1 MKKRLANAK
10 TRSETGF
17 DYVMSRI
24 NINTPFGKKMIKEK
38 RPFFPGEEHML
49 RGEFDKLGKILEFIS
64 AYPAKTDELLQIF
77 MEVKDLSFTISRS
90 WKDVLSVVELF
101 EVKSLLLRMDR
112 ISGILTGL
120 TVEIPGE
127 YILVDLEELVSR
139 LDPRNDKMDTF
150 YIYDEFSEELKEA
163 RKRKREIEVNVRRQ
177 QKKQKEII
185 KSKYG
190 IELTPNFDC
199 LVSKTQ
205 PERLLSARGIPE
217 LIQVDEDYISV
228 TFAIKNTEE
237 IDRLLREADAAIQ
250 TIEEQE
256 LFVREKL
263 SREISG
269 YEKELFL
276 NCAKI
281 GELDIAVSK
290 ALYAKKHNCII
301 PEIAEDHIIEIT
313 DGRHLQAEDTLA
325 LRGKE
330 YCPVSI
336 ALADGVTCVTG
347 ANMGGKTVSLKLAG
361 LVPLLAQNAFF
372 VPAKRAVVGL
382 SNYMQILIGDNQSV
396 DRGLSSFGGEMEALK
411 EILDNSAERSIVL
424 VDEIASGTNPA
435 EGFALTKS
443 LVNYLSDKPYIS
455 LVTTHFDNV
464 SSGENVKSMQVAG
477 LSGVD
482 FGKLEREIRYAGRRE
497 RINIIAKYMD
507 YRLCN
512 VTKEKEV
519 PKDALN
525 IAKMLGLNKEIIEN
539 AKKYLE
545 GGTHEK

>member
-17 DYVMSRI
+17 EYVMSRI

-38 RPFFPGEEHML
+38 RPFFPGEESL
-49 RGEFDKLGKILEFIS
+49 LEKEFEKLGKIFEFIS
-64 AYPAKTDELLQIF
+64 VYPDKTDELLQIF
-77 MEVKDLSFTISRS
+77 MEVKDMSFTISRS

-101 EVKSLLLRMDR
+101 EVKSLLLRMDK
-112 ISGILTGL
+112 ISRVLTGL
-120 TVEIPGE
+120 SVKIPGD
-127 YILVDLEELVSR
+127 YILIDLEALIKR

-150 YIYDEFSEELKEA
+150 YIYDEFSDELKEA
-163 RKRKREIEVNVRRQ
+163 RRQKRDIEACVRRQ
-177 QKKQKEII
+177 KKKQKEII
-185 KSKYG
+185 KGKYG
-190 IELTPNFDC
+190 IDLTPAFDC
-199 LVSKTQ
+199 LVSKTK
-205 PERLLSARGIPE
+205 PEQLKAVREIKE
-217 LIQVDEDYISV
+217 LIQVDEDYVSV
-228 TFAIKNTEE
+228 TFAIKNTGE
-237 IDRLLREADAAIQ
+237 IDKLLREADAAEK

-256 LFVREKL
+256 LVVREKL

-269 YEKELFL
+269 YEKELYL

-290 ALYAKKHNCII
+290 AIYAKKHDCVI
-301 PEIAEDHIIEIT
+301 PEISQDHIIEIT
-313 DGRHLQAEDTLA
+313 EGRHLQAEDTLA

-336 ALADGVTCVTG
+336 SLSDGVTCVTG

-361 LVPLLAQNAFF
+361 LIPLLTQNAFF
-372 VPAKRAVVGL
+372 VPAKRVVVGL

-411 EILDNSAERSIVL
+411 EILDNGVERSIVL
-424 VDEIASGTNPA
+424 IDEIASGTNPA
-435 EGFALTKS
+435 EGYALTKS
-443 LVNYLSDKPYIS
+443 LINYLSDKPYIS

-464 SSGENVKSMQVAG
+464 SSGENVKNMQVAG

-482 FGKLEREIRYAGRRE
+482 FAKLEREIRYANRRE

-512 VTKEKEV
+512 VTNEKEV

-545 GGTHEK
+545 GEKK